1 MSMTSRHI
9 SYPILSVACLV
20 CAMASMACTND
31 EPLSSPRGDETT
43 DEERRRVGSLLAEF
57 ETVDGREASRVD
69 VHAQFIDA
77 RGVAVDR
84 AFDALDVWSSDGRL
98 DRDAC
103 AMPNSEGQLGTQPT
117 RGDDIRLDLLSVG
130 PITIEGPSRRLQLQE
145 RRLPA
150 LVEAFS
156 GVVYGTSDRQQ
167 TTSSLDHLE
176 YAAGAAYTFRAP
188 GDREAGGF
196 DVTLRAPERVR
207 LEAVSGRIG
216 SGSGE
221 VQLRRGRDLSIQWNG
236 TGNEQADLFLDLEAG
251 AGPDAPRLKC
261 RLEDDGRFTLP
272 GELLTELADKTS
284 RLGMTL
290 RRVESKR
297 VDVPRIEHA
306 EFYLSASDHLTL
318 RLE

>member
-9 SYPILSVACLV
+9 PNSFLSVACFV
-20 CAMASMACTND
+20 CAMASVACTND
-31 EPLSSPRGDETT
+31 EPLTSPPGDETT

-57 ETVDGREASRVD
+57 ETVDDREAPRVD

-84 AFDALDVWSSDGRL
+84 AFTALDAWSSDGRL

-103 AMPNSEGQLGTQPT
+103 AMPNSNQQLRRGT
-117 RGDDIRLDLLSVG
+117 RRDNDIRLDLLSVG
-130 PITIEGPSRRLQLQE
+130 PITVEGPSRRLQLEE

-167 TTSSLDHLE
+167 TTSSFDRLD
-176 YAAGAAYTFRAP
+176 YAAGAPYTFRAP
-188 GDREAGGF
+188 GDREVGGF

-207 LEAVSGRIG
+207 LEAVSGRVG
-216 SGSGE
+216 SASGE
-221 VQLRRGRDLSIQWNG
+221 VRLRRGRDLSIQWNG
-236 TGNEQADLFLDLEAG
+236 SGDEQADLFLDLEAG

-272 GELLTELADKTS
+272 DELLTELADETS

-297 VDVPRIEHA
+297 VEVPRIEHA
-306 EFYLSASDHLTL
+306 EFYLSASDHLTVH
-318 RLE
+318 LE

>member
-1 MSMTSRHI
+1 MSMTFRHI
-9 SYPILSVACLV
+9 PHPFLSVACLV
-20 CAMASMACTND
+20 CAVATVACTND
-31 EPLSSPRGDETT
+31 EPLSSPRSEEAT

-57 ETVDGREASRVD
+57 ETVDGQEVPRVD

-103 AMPNSEGQLGTQPT
+103 VMPNADGRLRARPAS
-117 RGDDIRLDLLSVG
+117 DDNIRLDLLGVG
-130 PITIEGPSRRLQLQE
+130 PITVEGPSQRLQLEE

-167 TTSSLDHLE
+167 ANSSLNHLD
-176 YAAGAAYTFRAP
+176 YAAGAPYTFRAP
-188 GDREAGGF
+188 GDRETGGF

-207 LEAVSGRIG
+207 LEAVSGRVG
-216 SGSGE
+216 SESGD

-236 TGNEQADLFLDLEAG
+236 GGDEQADLFLDLEAG

-272 GELLTELADKTS
+272 GELLTELAEETS

-306 EFYLSASDHLTL
+306 EFYLSASDQLTL